1 MNVAIVVALILFVIV
16 FASMYNGLIRKK
28 NDVEDAFSTID
39 VMLKKR
45 YDLIPNLVETVKAF
59 MNHEKDL
66 LVKVT
71 ELRASAMKPGISTDE
86 KINIE
91 NQMNKAVGG
100 IMVAVE
106 RYPDIKSNVNFL
118 KLQDSFSEL
127 EDQISGARRL
137 YNSAV
142 KAFNNA
148 IEVFPTN
155 LFAGMFGFTKR
166 AFFEITAPE
175 RENPNAKELFAN

>member
-1 MNVAIVVALILFVIV
+1 MIIAVVVAILFLIVA
-16 FASMYNGLIRKK
+16 FASIYNGLIRKK
-28 NDVEDAFSTID
+28 NDVEDAFSSID

-45 YDLIPNLVETVKAF
+45 YDLIPNLVETVKTF

-106 RYPDIKSNVNFL
+106 RYPDLKSNVNFL
-118 KLQDSFSEL
+118 KLQDSFSEI
-127 EDQISGARRL
+127 EEQISGARRY

-142 KAFNNA
+142 KEFNNA

-155 LFAGMFGFTKR
+155 LFAGIFGFTKR